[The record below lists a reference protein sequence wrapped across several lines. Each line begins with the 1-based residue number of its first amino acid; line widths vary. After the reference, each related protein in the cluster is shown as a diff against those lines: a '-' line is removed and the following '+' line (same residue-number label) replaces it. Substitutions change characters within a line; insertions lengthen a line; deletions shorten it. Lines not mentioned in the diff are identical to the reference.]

1 MDDHA
6 MDARAPEVV
15 AIVVT
20 RDPGP
25 WFEDTL
31 TALAAQDYKEL
42 SVLVLVSGGTEDPT
56 DRIARVLP
64 DAYVRLLDEDRGYG
78 AAINEALPMVEGA
91 AFFLLCHDDC
101 APDPDAVHLMVEEAY
116 RSNAGILTPKMV
128 RWDDPSILLHVGM
141 NADKTGAVVE
151 RIREGEKDHGQHD
164 AVRDVFMAP
173 GGCTLVRADLMA
185 ELGGFDAGMV
195 AMGEDLDLS
204 WRAQI
209 AGARVMVVP
218 GARVRHLELVAGGL
232 RKVAAPPAEMA
243 PPTLQELQRRH
254 ELRAA
259 LKCHGGFNLLWI
271 LPQMLLLGLAEVAV
285 SLATRDWPRARAV
298 TLAWVWNFRR
308 LGEVRRLRGEV
319 RAHRSLTDKELRR
332 LELRGSARLATYL
345 SRLTHQGFDVA
356 HGRMPS
362 AAEGA
367 SGHAVERAAEPV
379 LTGSVGLAFSED
391 TDFDDL
397 DDLGRRSGRDRFGR
411 HRSPQALSSRRSRL
425 AVWVLVA
432 IVLLVGTRDLLGGGL
447 PLVGQ
452 FLPLPS
458 WTGTWH
464 QLVAGWQPAG
474 LGTTAPAT
482 PAFGLLGVV
491 GTLFVGRM
499 GLLQKVLVLACIPL
513 GAWGVSRLLRPLSS
527 PRARL
532 VAAVCYLGLALPY
545 NALAQGRWDG
555 LVAYAIVPWILA
567 RLARSSKLPP
577 FVVTPGAPPAS
588 GTHAP
593 STTSGPPI
601 PSGWRASIPGQMVT
615 LGVLEAVGVAFA
627 PAVAVVVVVCG
638 VGVVLGSVL
647 VGEWRGS
654 LRVLVVAA
662 GATVVAAVLCA
673 PWVVGTVLAGR
684 GAVSVFGL
692 AGSTRSALSWNDLLQ
707 FTVGPVGS
715 GVLSWLLVAAALL
728 PLLIGRQARLAWAGR
743 LWVVAC
749 CSWVLALV
757 VTRNWA
763 VPFSPSVDVL
773 LAPAA
778 TAVAAAV
785 GIGVSA
791 FEIDLAGYP
800 FGWRQM
806 ITGLA
811 IVAVLVGLVPVVAAA
826 GGGRWGLAVNGYSQ
840 PLSFMSGS
848 GGTGSGGTGAGG
860 TGAVPHPSAAGSGT
874 AGAGGFRV
882 LWLGDPAALPI
893 GGWSVA
899 PGLAYATSED
909 GTPGATDLWA
919 PASPG
924 PAATLAQAVDL
935 ATEGRTSHLGLLLAP
950 ASVRYVVV
958 VDTLAPDIQGTQASP
973 VFPPPHDLLPSLLDQ
988 SDLSEIPVSGSGFS
1002 VFENTSYVP
1011 ERAERKHAPI
1021 TSTHGAPA
1029 GRILSAGDLVD
1040 RPTTAD
1046 VAGWR
1051 PVLPG
1056 QRGLH
1061 EYSGQVTAGTVY
1073 ASYAPAGR
1081 WHLTVGGRTVAETSA
1096 FDWAA
1101 QYDAA
1106 PAGEAVLRF
1115 DISPLIPLGVLA
1127 ELLLWMLVVAA
1138 LLGRRRWLYWWWR
1151 PLRDRR
1157 RRHRLRGGT
1166 EPQVIDSLSAVDVA
1180 LSAGESALSSGDG
1193 PSGASPGE
1201 EA

>member
-1 MDDHA
+1 MDDHP
-6 MDARAPEVV
+6 MDARAPDVV

-25 WFEDTL
+25 WFEETL

-56 DRIARVLP
+56 DRIARILP
-64 DAYVRLLDEDRGYG
+64 DAYVRRLDEDRGYG
-78 AAINEALPMVEGA
+78 AAINEALPMVAGA

-101 APDPDAVHLMVEEAY
+101 APGPDAVHLMVEEAY

-141 NADKTGAVVE
+141 NADKTGAVVD
-151 RIREGEKDHGQHD
+151 RVRAGEKDHGQHD

-173 GGCTLVRADLMA
+173 GGCALVRADLMA

-218 GARVRHLELVAGGL
+218 DARVRHMELVAGGL
-232 RKVAAPPAEMA
+232 RQVAAVTGEVAT
-243 PPTLQELQRRH
+243 PTLQELQRRH
-254 ELRAA
+254 ELRAV
-259 LKCHGGFNLLWI
+259 LKCYGRFELAWI
-271 LPQMLLLGLAEVAV
+271 LPQMLLLAIGEVAI
-285 SLATRDWPRARAV
+285 SLGSRDRSRARAV
-298 TLAWVWNFRR
+298 LLAWVWNFRR
-308 LGEVRRLRGEV
+308 LGELRRLRGEV
-319 RAHRSLTDKELRR
+319 RAHRSLPDKELRR
-332 LELRGSARLATYL
+332 LQLRGSARLTTYL
-345 SRLTHQGFDVA
+345 SRLSHQGFDVA
-356 HGRMPS
+356 HGRTPS
-362 AAEGA
+362 AAEGI
-367 SGHAVERAAEPV
+367 SGLELEGTAEPV
-379 LTGSVGLAFSED
+379 LTGSVGLVFSED

-397 DDLGRRSGRDRFGR
+397 DDLGHRSGRDRFGR

-425 AVWVLVA
+425 AVWVLAA

-452 FLPLPS
+452 FLPLLS

-464 QLVAGWQPAG
+464 HLVAGWQPAG
-474 LGTTAPAT
+474 FGTTAPAS
-482 PAFGLLGVV
+482 PAFGVLGVL
-491 GTLFVGRM
+491 GTFLVGRM
-499 GLLQKVLVLACIPL
+499 GLLQKVLVLGCIPL

-545 NALAQGRWDG
+545 NALSQGRWDG
-555 LVAYAIVPWILA
+555 LVAYAVVPWILA
-567 RLARSSKLPP
+567 RLARSTTVAP
-577 FVVTPGAPPAS
+577 FVVTPSSPQAS
-588 GTHAP
+588 GTCSSPPPAP
-593 STTSGPPI
+593 V
-601 PSGWRASIPGQMVT
+601 GWRASLPGQMVT
-615 LGVLEAVGVAFA
+615 LGVLEAVAVAFA
-627 PAVAVVVVVCG
+627 PAVAIVVVVCG
-638 VGVVLGSVL
+638 IGVVLGSVM

-654 LRVLVVAA
+654 LRVLAVAA

-684 GAVSVFGL
+684 AAVSVFGL
-692 AGSTRSALSWNDLLQ
+692 AGSARSALSWNDLLE

-743 LWVVAC
+743 FWVVAC

-785 GIGVSA
+785 GLGVSA
-791 FEIDLAGYP
+791 FEIDLAGYT
-800 FGWRQM
+800 FGWRQ
-806 ITGLA
+806 IISGLA
-811 IVAVLVGLVPVVAAA
+811 IVAVVVGLVPVVAAA
-826 GGGRWGLAVNGYSQ
+826 GGGRWGLAVSGYSQ
-840 PLSFMSGS
+840 PLSFMSSS
-848 GGTGSGGTGAGG
+848 GGNSSDT
-860 TGAVPHPSAAGSGT
+860 SGT
-874 AGAGGFRV
+874 SSSGASSSGVGVAGAFRV

-899 PGLAYATSED
+899 PGLAYATSENGAPD
-909 GTPGATDLWA
+909 ATDLWA

-924 PAATLAQAVDL
+924 PAGTLAQAVDL

-958 VDTLAPDIQGTQASP
+958 VDTLAPDIEGTQPSP
-973 VFPPPHDLLPSLLDQ
+973 AFPPPHDLLPALLDQ

-1002 VFENTSYVP
+1002 VFENTSYMP
-1011 ERAERKHAPI
+1011 ERAERRREAI
-1021 TSTHGAPA
+1021 TPASSVPLAGVSSTA
-1029 GRILSAGDLVD
+1029 GQVL

-1056 QRGLH
+1056 ERGLQD
-1061 EYSGQVTAGTVY
+1061 YSGQVAAGTVY

-1081 WHLTVGGRTVAETSA
+1081 WHLTVDGRTVAETSA
-1096 FDWAA
+1096 FAWAA
-1101 QYDAA
+1101 QYDAL
-1106 PAGEAVLRF
+1106 PAGQAVLRI
-1115 DISPLIPLGVLA
+1115 DISPLIPLGVFA
-1127 ELLLWMLVVAA
+1127 ELLLWLLVIAA

-1151 PLRDRR
+1151 PLRERWRR
-1157 RRHRLRGGT
+1157 RRHGAT
-1166 EPQVIDSLSAVDVA
+1166 EGQAIESLSTADVA
-1180 LSAGESALSSGDG
+1180 LSAGEHSLSSTGDPAG
-1193 PSGASPGE
+1193 SGTAE